1 MSGQM
6 YKLFKI
12 TDTMSTNFQKI
23 KYADWNRMQGKQF
36 SFEEIR

>member
-1 MSGQM
+1 M
-6 YKLFKI
+6 YRLFKI
-12 TDTMSTNFQKI
+12 TKAMSTNYQQV

>member
-1 MSGQM
+1 M
-6 YKLFKI
+6 YRLFNI
-12 TDTMSTNFQKI
+12 TKAMSTNCQQV